1 MKYRLLPGEPLE
13 RGKGLKIV
21 KIARVADD
29 HIIYEID
36 SKEKVEDA
44 SIQGKL

>member
-13 RGKGLKIV
+13 RGRDLKIL

-29 HIIYEID
+29 HIIYDI
-36 SKEKVEDA
+36 
-44 SIQGKL
+44 G